1 MNSII
6 DFLKNHYKLIL
17 ITLFY
22 YVLLFLLINREEV
35 YKKSTEIVDNKHF
48 IESVAKVINKECSY
62 CPITDKILIGS
73 SIVNRMNHPDFPCAY
88 EDVIENQ
95 YATSDTFDLDSYKV
109 AEMIINDSL
118 LDNRVL
124 YFYNPKIATD
134 KRFMRLMEK
143 HTLLVKTKYH
153 NYYD

>member
-1 MNSII
+1 MNVIK
-6 DFLKNHYKLIL
+6 DFLKNNYGLIL
-17 ITLFY
+17 IVIFWY
-22 YVLLFLLINREEV
+22 GILFLLINREE
-35 YKKSTEIVDNKHF
+35 KKEIPVEKVDNKLF
-48 IESVAKVINKECSY
+48 IEAVAKVINKECSY

-95 YATSDTFDLDSYKV
+95 YATSDTYDLDSYKV